1 MLIVGLLVA
10 CEAGREEGD
19 LSAAATA
26 DDVGTGGMILAD
38 VALDVEP
45 CDLVVLMAD

>member
-1 MLIVGLLVA
+1 MVGLLVA
-10 CEAGREEGD
+10 CEARREEED
-19 LSAAATA
+19 VSAAATA

-38 VALDVEP
+38 VALVIES